1 MSFDMKVQLRIEMYS
16 NSKEDYK
23 LILHAK
29 RKHCKSENAD
39 TSFLFVALDMLFYCY
54 ENKMER
60 DLT

>member
-29 RKHCKSENAD
+29 SENAD

-54 ENKMER
+54 ENKMQR
-60 DLT
+60 DLRKD

>member
-23 LILHAK
+23 LIK

-39 TSFLFVALDMLFYCY
+39 TSFLFVALDMLSYCY